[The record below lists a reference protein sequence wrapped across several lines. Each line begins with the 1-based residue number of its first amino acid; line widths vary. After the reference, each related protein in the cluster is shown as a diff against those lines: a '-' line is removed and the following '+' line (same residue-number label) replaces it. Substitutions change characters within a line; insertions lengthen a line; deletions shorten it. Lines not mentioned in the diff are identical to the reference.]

1 MKALFALVVCALSG
15 CAAIERN
22 EIHQQSLWLEKA
34 GFRAVKTDLPVAP
47 TPGAV
52 AMPLREILRQD
63 GTITYTFTDSIN
75 GLAYEGGGRELAA
88 YQEISTAAKA
98 RRSANLAQ
106 ITPSGSRVTG
116 PLVW

>member
-1 MKALFALVVCALSG
+1 MKVLFSLGIFLFAG

-34 GFRAVKTDLPVAP
+34 GFRAAKSGSPPTA
-47 TPGAV
+47 TPGRSQMV
-52 AMPLREILRQD
+52 FQEIPQENGRM
-63 GTITYTFTDSIN
+63 IYTFTDPVN
-75 GLAYEGGGRELAA
+75 GLVYRGGGKELAA
-88 YQEISTAAKA
+88 YREISTAARS